1 MLIYGVS
8 AHTNFIVRASV
19 TRPANLALFTET
31 KFGDQNRCARV
42 HALSAIAAMGA
53 GSHFQAMS
61 SLQLASRVRSNA
73 AVLPGRGLRSVH
85 HVSRPL
91 CLPLHP
97 GRHACVPRGR
107 SQHRINAV
115 VSAPEKVDT
124 GNVPPFQAWTTG
136 AAIKKR
142 EDIKSIMILGAG
154 PIVIGQVFGPQ
165 KNALHPGSASFLN

>member
-1 MLIYGVS
+1 VPIQIS
-8 AHTNFIVRASV
+8 IVRASV
-19 TRPANLALFTET
+19 TGPDLAVYLAFFTET

-53 GSHFQAMS
+53 GSQFHAMS
-61 SLQLASRVRSNA
+61 SLQTASRVRSNA
-73 AVLPGRGLRSVH
+73 AVLPGRCLRSVH

-97 GRHACVPRGR
+97 GRHACVPRGS

-124 GNVPPFQAWTTG
+124 GSVPPFQAWTTG

-154 PIVIGQVFGPQ
+154 PIVIGQVF
-165 KNALHPGSASFLN
+165 